1 MERENNS
8 KQTGYKKI
16 RYYLVTENVFIVLA
30 FLLIAVGAYNFWAS
44 GFSYWVSYIYICAG
58 IILFVVGLIIAIKMI
73 KAFQRDDIPAYANLL
88 ESIDI
93 DPETGLLYYDEFMK
107 QADTRTQLALT
118 TCYLACFQIEGVEHL
133 RHFVGYQKAA
143 DTMAEIGDIFK
154 RYQKLR
160 SERNVLCG
168 CKSGHEFL
176 VLAQD
181 CDRQEFK
188 ADLQNIITQI
198 ENILLKLA
206 TAENFTTY
214 CGYSNYPRHA
224 ASADEMVKNSSFAVY
239 EAVMFRKSDPHYFS
253 PDAFKRQETE
263 YMKDN
268 KLRILLDKNE

>member
-1 MERENNS
+1 MVEN
-8 KQTGYKKI
+8 
-16 RYYLVTENVFIVLA
+16 
-30 FLLIAVGAYNFWAS
+30 
-44 GFSYWVSYIYICAG
+44 G
-58 IILFVVGLIIAIKMI
+58 ILLFVVGLVIAIKMV

-88 ESIDI
+88 ESLDI

-168 CKSGHEFL
+168 CKSGHEFM

-181 CDRQEFK
+181 CDRE
-188 ADLQNIITQI
+188 D
-198 ENILLKLA
+198 
-206 TAENFTTY
+206 
-214 CGYSNYPRHA
+214 CH
-224 ASADEMVKNSSFAVY
+224 
-239 EAVMFRKSDPHYFS
+239 
-253 PDAFKRQETE
+253 
-263 YMKDN
+263 DN
-268 KLRILLDKNE
+268 PNCNQCRMS